1 MRAVFAL
8 AITFVLAV
16 SAADVSVVEEIVAK
30 VNGDII
36 TRSELDQSRKT
47 MASEIARSGAKGP
60 QITQQLQERE
70 KDVLRDR
77 IDQLLLVQKGKEMSI
92 NVDSQFSKY
101 QADLMKSLGIA
112 DQDKFQQVVREN
124 TGQPYEDWRNE
135 ARNMMLTQ
143 RVIGQEVQSKI
154 NISTTDKAKYYE
166 EHKAEFVRE
175 ERVFLREIFLKTDG
189 NNDAAVEKKAKD
201 LVARAKKGERFGEMA
216 RDNSDAESA
225 KNFGDLGGFKRGELD
240 KSIEDA
246 VFAGGRSFVTDPAIR
261 RPNGFLIL
269 KVEEVHKAGQATQE
283 EVENEIMERL
293 FGPRMNPAVRT
304 YLTQLRQ
311 EAFLEIREG
320 YTDSGAAPDKDTK
333 WTDPAQLRPET
344 VSKEELANQKRKKR
358 FLGIPV
364 PGTSTSVAE
373 EESAKG
379 TSSSP
384 TVKEKQ

>member
-1 MRAVFAL
+1 MRVVCAL
-8 AITFVLAV
+8 AITFVLAI
-16 SAADVSVVEEIVAK
+16 SAADVSVTEEIIAK

-36 TRSELDQSRKT
+36 TRSELDQSRKA
-47 MASEIARSGAKGP
+47 MSAEIARSGAKGA
-60 QITQQLQERE
+60 QVAQQVQERE
-70 KDVLRDR
+70 KDILRDR

-92 NVDSQFSKY
+92 NVDTQFSKY

-154 NISTTDKAKYYE
+154 NISNTEKAKYYE

-189 NNDAAVEKKAKD
+189 KNDAAVEKKVKD
-201 LVARAKKGERFGEMA
+201 LVARAKKGEKFGEMA
-216 RDNSDAESA
+216 RDNSDAESS
-225 KNFGDLGGFKRGELD
+225 KNFGELGGFKRGELD

-246 VFAGGRSFVTDPAIR
+246 VFAGGRGFVTDPAIR

-283 EVENEIMERL
+283 EVDNEIMEKL

-320 YTDSGAAPDKDTK
+320 YVDSGAAPGKDTK

-379 TSSSP
+379 TSSSK
-384 TVKEKQ
+384 TVKEK

>member
-1 MRAVFAL
+1 MRAVCAL
-8 AITFVLAV
+8 ATLCVFATL
-16 SAADVSVVEEIVAK
+16 AADVSVVEEIVAK

-36 TRSELDQSRKT
+36 TRSELDQTRKT
-47 MASEIARSGAKGP
+47 MAAEIARSGAKGA
-60 QITQQLQERE
+60 QVTQQVQERE
-70 KDVLRDR
+70 KDLLRDR
-77 IDQLLLVQKGKEMSI
+77 VDQLLLVQKGKEMSI
-92 NVDSQFSKY
+92 NVDTQFSKY

-154 NISTTDKAKYYE
+154 NISTTEKAKYYE

-189 NNDAAVEKKAKD
+189 KNDAAVEKKVKD
-201 LVARAKKGERFGEMA
+201 LVARAKKGEKFGEMA
-216 RDNSDAESA
+216 RDNSDAESS
-225 KNFGDLGGFKRGELD
+225 KNFGELGGFKRGELD

-246 VFAGGRSFVTDPAIR
+246 VFAGGRGFVTDPAIR

-283 EVENEIMERL
+283 EVDNEIMEKL

-320 YTDSGAAPDKDTK
+320 YVDSGAAPGKDTK

-379 TSSSP
+379 TSSSK
-384 TVKEKQ
+384 TVKEK

>member
-1 MRAVFAL
+1 MRAVCAL
-8 AITFVLAV
+8 ATLCVFAI

-36 TRSELDQSRKT
+36 TRSELDQTRKT
-47 MASEIARSGAKGP
+47 MTAEIARSGAKGA
-60 QITQQLQERE
+60 QVTEQMKERE
-70 KDVLRDR
+70 KDILRDR

-92 NVDSQFSKY
+92 NVDTQFSKY
-101 QADLMKSLGIA
+101 QAELMKSLGIA
-112 DQDKFQQVVREN
+112 DQDKFQQIVREN

-166 EHKAEFVRE
+166 EHKTEFVRE

-189 NNDAAVEKKAKD
+189 KNDAAVEKKAKD

-216 RDNSDAESA
+216 RDNSDAESS
-225 KNFGDLGGFKRGELD
+225 KNFGELGGFKRGELD

-246 VFAGGRSFVTDPAIR
+246 VFAGGRGFVTDPAIR

-283 EVENEIMERL
+283 EVDNEIMEKL
-293 FGPRMNPAVRT
+293 FAPRMNPAVRS

-320 YTDSGAAPDKDTK
+320 YVDSGAAPGKDTK

-379 TSSSP
+379 TSSSK

>member
-1 MRAVFAL
+1 MRVVCAL
-8 AITFVLAV
+8 AITFVLAI
-16 SAADVSVVEEIVAK
+16 SAADVSVTEEIIAK

-36 TRSELDQSRKT
+36 TRSELDQSRKA
-47 MASEIARSGAKGP
+47 MSAEIARSGAKGA
-60 QITQQLQERE
+60 QVAQQVQERE
-70 KDVLRDR
+70 KDILRDR

-92 NVDSQFSKY
+92 NVDTQFSKY

-124 TGQPYEDWRNE
+124 TGQAYEDWRNE

-154 NISTTDKAKYYE
+154 TVSGAEKAKYYE
-166 EHKAEFVRE
+166 EHKSEFVRE

-189 NNDAAVEKKAKD
+189 KNDAAVEKKAKD
-201 LVARAKKGERFGEMA
+201 LIARAKKGEKFGEMA
-216 RDNSDAESA
+216 RDNSDAESS
-225 KNFGDLGGFKRGELD
+225 KNFGELGGFKRGELD
-240 KSIEDA
+240 KSIEDP
-246 VFAGGRSFVTDPAIR
+246 VFAGGRGFVTDPAIR

-283 EVENEIMERL
+283 EVDNEIMEKL

-311 EAFLEIREG
+311 DAFLEIRDG
-320 YTDSGAAPDKDTK
+320 FSDSGAAPGKDTK

-364 PGTSTSVAE
+364 PGTSTSIAE

-379 TSSSP
+379 TSSSK